1 VSECFHLFTL
11 FSGVFSENVKTK
23 GVFPYDEFKKKD
35 KTFVKV
41 ISSSLTLDPE
51 LVSFNFENLFNGDK
65 KLGDNVNQ
73 VLNDNWREV
82 FDDVIQDYIEVFNKI
97 LIAVFNNLFSKVS
110 LEDAFD

>member
-11 FSGVFSENVKTK
+11 FSGVFSENVKVK
-23 GVFPYDEFKKKD
+23 GVFPYEEFKKKD
-35 KTFVKV
+35 KTFVKFV
-41 ISSSLTLDPE
+41 SSSLTIDPE

-73 VLNDNWREV
+73 VLNDNWKEV
-82 FDDVIQDYIEVFNKI
+82 FDDVIQDYIEVFNQI
-97 LIAVFNNLFSKVS
+97 LISVFNNLFSKVS